1 MNQEVIERPALST
14 AVDDLFRVRAEIKRL
29 TEIETNI
36 KEVLTMA
43 GGNTID
49 GSFVQ
54 ACLKTVTPAPAL
66 DHKAL
71 VAYLQVSP
79 HVSERFMKAKASY
92 VTITL
97 KPLER

>member
-36 KEVLTMA
+36 KEILTMD
-43 GGNTID
+43 GGTTID

-54 ACLKTVTPAPAL
+54 AYVKTVTPAPTL

-71 VAYLQVSP
+71 IAYLQVSP
-79 HVSERFMKAKASY
+79 HVTERFMKAKAPY
-92 VTITL
+92 LMITL
-97 KPLER
+97 KPLEH